1 MQHEEVSNILTTKSF
16 INNEWIGQSLDR
28 FLYVNHRYDQTR
40 IARIHFADDR
50 EVEFAISSATI
61 AFETFKKTSV
71 PERREILEKIKE
83 ALKNEREKFVNLIV
97 SEAGKPFDY
106 ANAEV
111 DRAIAVIDAA
121 IHELM
126 TDTGFTVPL
135 NYPPAV
141 GKTGIVKKYPIGPI
155 LAISPYNFPLN
166 LALHKII
173 PAIATGN
180 TVILKPSPDTPLTA
194 LAFASLCKKIGL
206 PAGVLN
212 VVICENFEAEKMV
225 TDDRIKMLSFT
236 GSALVGWKLKSLAGK
251 KKVTL
256 ELGGN
261 AAAIVDRSAS
271 IEEVAK
277 SLSYGAFLYAGQI
290 CISTQ
295 RIYVDNQVFDQF
307 VEYFVEATK
316 ELSIGNPHEKGVV
329 VGPLINEHHL
339 HRIHTWV
346 EEAKNAG
353 AKILLGGSILDIK
366 HNIYAPTVITGTK
379 PGMKVLD
386 EEVFGPVVV
395 IERVQF
401 FDEVIAE
408 INRSRYGLQASLFTN
423 QLSQIKYAEDNLE
436 VGALIINSIPG
447 LRIDSMP
454 YGGIKDSG
462 LGREGVKYAMDEMR
476 EPRLLVY

>member
-1 MQHEEVSNILTTKSF
+1 MQDEAANLLTTKSF
-16 INNEWIGQSLDR
+16 INNEWIGQSADR
-28 FLYVNHRYDQTR
+28 FLYVTQRYDQTR
-40 IARIHFADDR
+40 LARIYNASEK
-50 EVEFAISSATI
+50 EVEFAITSAVN
-61 AFETFKKTSV
+61 AFETFKKTTI
-71 PERREILEKIKE
+71 PERRELLEKIKE
-83 ALKNEREKFVNLIV
+83 ALKIEREKFVNLIV

-106 ANAEV
+106 ANSEV
-111 DRAIAVIDAA
+111 DRAIALIDAA

-126 TDTGFTVPL
+126 VDTGTVIPM

-141 GKTGIVKKYPIGPI
+141 GKTAMTKKYPIGPI
-155 LAISPYNFPLN
+155 LAISPFNFPLN

-180 TVILKPSPDTPLTA
+180 TIILKPSPDTPLTA
-194 LAFASLCKKIGL
+194 LAFASLCKKVGL

-236 GSALVGWKLKSLAGK
+236 GSALVGWKLKTLAGK

-261 AAAIVDRSAS
+261 AAAIVDRSS
-271 IEEVAK
+271 NIEEVAK
-277 SLSYGAFLYAGQI
+277 NLSYGAFLYAGQI

-307 VEYFVEATK
+307 VETFIQATK

-329 VGPLINEHHL
+329 VGPVISEHHL
-339 HRIHTWV
+339 HRIHEWV

-353 AKILLGGSILDIK
+353 AQILLGGEILDQK
-366 HNIYAPTVITGTK
+366 HHLYAPTVITGTK

-386 EEVFGPVVV
+386 EEIFGPVVV

-401 FDEVIAE
+401 FDEVISE

-423 QLSQIKYAEDNLE
+423 QLSQIKYAEEHLE
-436 VGALIINSIPG
+436 VGALIINNVPG
-447 LRIDSMP
+447 FRIDSMP
-454 YGGIKDSG
+454 YGGVKDSG

>member
-1 MQHEEVSNILTTKSF
+1 MQEDHPALLSTKSF
-16 INNEWIGQSLDR
+16 INNEWMGISLDR
-28 FLYVNHRYDQTR
+28 FLYVTQKYDQNK
-40 IARIHFADDR
+40 IAKIPLACDE
-50 EVEFAISSATI
+50 EVEFAIATSAK
-61 AFETFKKTSV
+61 AFLEFKKTSV
-71 PERREILEKIKE
+71 PVRRELLEKIKE

-97 SEAGKPFDY
+97 SEGGKPIDY
-106 ANAEV
+106 ANAEI
-111 DRAIAVIDAA
+111 DRAVLLIDSC

-126 TDTGFTVPL
+126 VDVGEVVAM
-135 NYPPAV
+135 NYPPAI
-141 GKTGIVKKYPIGPI
+141 GKTAHTKKFPIGPI
-155 LAISPYNFPLN
+155 LAISPFNFPLN

-180 TVILKPSPDTPLTA
+180 TVILKPSLETPLTA

-206 PAGVLN
+206 PPGVLN
-212 VVICENFEAEKMV
+212 VVVCENYAAEKMV

-236 GSALVGWKLKSLAGK
+236 GSAQVGWKLKTLAGK

-261 AAAIVDRSAS
+261 AAAIVDRSCNL
-271 IEEVAK
+271 EEVVK

-295 RIYVDNQVFDQF
+295 RIYVDNQIFDQF
-307 VEYFVEATK
+307 VEQFIMVTK
-316 ELSIGNPHEKGVV
+316 ELVIGNPHEQGTV
-329 VGPLINEHHL
+329 VGPLISEHHL
-339 HRIHTWV
+339 HRVHNWV
-346 EEAKNAG
+346 EEAKRLG
-353 AKILLGGSILDIK
+353 AEVLLGGEIIDFK
-366 HNIYAPTVITGTK
+366 HHIYAPTVITGTK

-386 EEVFGPVVV
+386 EEIFGPVVV

-408 INRSRYGLQASLFTN
+408 INRSRFGLQASLFTN
-423 QLSQIKYAEDNLE
+423 QLSQIKYAEEHLE

-447 LRIDSMP
+447 FRIDSMP
-454 YGGIKDSG
+454 YGGVKDSG